1 MKIAQSK
8 SINRAISQKEDNKGF
23 KRRTSLRRM
32 NTIELKKTVTPF
44 EGKLSKFKLM
54 KSKSHEQS
62 AKSVFKL

>member
-1 MKIAQSK
+1 
-8 SINRAISQKEDNKGF
+8 
-23 KRRTSLRRM
+23 M